1 MIGMR
6 HEKTNDLSF
15 QNEHDGSVAH
25 KTNKKTLLIAL
36 STLALAACN
45 GGGGGSSG
53 GDTPSPTPTPPA
65 PVVVQA
71 LSVTQNV
78 VPSLNKVG
86 SHQVWYM
93 VVNNPNDFTVNVS
106 HSTDSI
112 RSEQTNFRFD
122 PANTTMPIN
131 PSKFAMQYDGGV
143 SGVTTD
149 CLSLFNQSSSNALGA
164 HQSCAFKLE
173 AQWAGNTSGKTNFNF
188 KMAYQLQYDNSLYI
202 ESIGCVAN
210 SNTTCLS
217 GNQNL
222 QYNILNMS
230 KIANDLKGNVADGN
244 NENLNMLSIDGTTY
258 WDVNTNSSGVAS
270 VYSLNYNASTN
281 TYNKVLTN
289 TYNGS
294 QFTTGSGGF
303 AVISTNGQNFYQKYY
318 NQDGVM
324 TSVQST
330 NNDLGWAY
338 GLDGNIYGGGSN
350 TGSTNLYK
358 LNQANN
364 TIASLVDGTNQAIR
378 GASANG
384 NLLTTS
390 RTGAQTTSC
399 YNASNSYSKSTMNM
413 SGLTSSYQIPKVQPN
428 GYFVMA
434 SNTTDYYNLYNQQQT
449 VSASYLMD
457 IDNCVL
463 SKTTY
468 MANFGDALS
477 YDSLTTQFGIARGE
491 NANLNR
497 YIESATN
504 FSNGLNGGN

>member
-1 MIGMR
+1 M
-6 HEKTNDLSF
+6 K
-15 QNEHDGSVAH
+15 
-25 KTNKKTLLIAL
+25 LLKQIILTL

-45 GGGGGSSG
+45 GGGGGGSSG
-53 GDTPSPTPTPPA
+53 GDTPSPTPTPT

-93 VVNNPNDFTVNVS
+93 VINNPNDFTVNVS
-106 HSTDSI
+106 RTADSI

-131 PSKFAMQYDGGV
+131 PTKYVMQYDGGV
-143 SGVTTD
+143 SGVATD

-164 HQSCAFKLE
+164 NQSCAFKLE

-188 KMAYQLQYDNSLYI
+188 KMAYQLQYDNRLYI

-210 SNTTCLS
+210 SNTSCLS

-222 QYNILNMS
+222 QYNILNMA

-244 NENLNMLSIDGTTY
+244 NENLNIISIDGSTY
-258 WDVNTNSSGVAS
+258 WDVNTTFGSAL
-270 VYSLNYNASTN
+270 VYALNYNASTN

-289 TYNGS
+289 TY
-294 QFTTGSGGF
+294 TGRQYEAGAGGF
-303 AVISTNGQNFYQKYY
+303 ASISTNGQNYYQKYY
-318 NQDGVM
+318 NQSGVM
-324 TSVQST
+324 PSVQST
-330 NNDLGWAY
+330 NPDLAWSY
-338 GLDGNIYGGGSN
+338 GLDGNIYGSASN
-350 TGSTNLYK
+350 IGSTNLYK
-358 LNQANN
+358 LNQTNN
-364 TIASLVDGTNQAIR
+364 TIVSLVDGTNQVIR
-378 GASANG
+378 GASVNG
-384 NLLTTS
+384 NLLADN
-390 RTGAQTTSC
+390 RTWQTAETSC
-399 YNASNSYSKSTMNM
+399 YNASNSYSKSAMNM
-413 SGLTSSYQIPKVQPN
+413 SGLTSSYQIPKVQSN
-428 GYFVMA
+428 GYFVLA
-434 SNTTDYYNLYNQQQT
+434 SNTTDYYNLYNQHQT
-449 VSASYLMD
+449 VPASYLMD

-463 SKTTY
+463 QKTTY
-468 MANFGDALS
+468 MTNFGDALS
-477 YDSLTTQFGIARGE
+477 YDALTTQFGIARGE